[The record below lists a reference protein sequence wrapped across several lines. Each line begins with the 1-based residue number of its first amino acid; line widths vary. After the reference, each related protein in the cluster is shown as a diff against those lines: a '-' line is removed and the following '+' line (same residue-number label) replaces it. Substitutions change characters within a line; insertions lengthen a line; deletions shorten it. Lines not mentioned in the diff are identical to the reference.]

1 MCEDRWRLAGGA
13 QMKAEVRQDGGTRAQ
28 LLEITEHLMS
38 ARGYEGVAIKD
49 IAAGI
54 GLRPA
59 AIFYHFPTKAELV
72 AAALDASI
80 ERVGS
85 MLAEIDRKHPDPL
98 ARVKGFLD
106 HFGAI
111 KRARNEFCFAGVLA
125 ASCNGLPGNVAD
137 GVKRFEAQIVNW
149 GAAHFRDVSPG
160 LSAEEALSSGQAV
173 LALAEGALLVTRM
186 SGDQTAYDRVIEA
199 AWPALAGH

>member
-1 MCEDRWRLAGGA
+1 MTTQERVEARH
-13 QMKAEVRQDGGTRAQ
+13 EGGTRAQ

-49 IAAGI
+49 IAAVV

-80 ERVGS
+80 GRVGG
-85 MLAEIDRKHPDPL
+85 MLAEIDRQHAAPL

-106 HFGAI
+106 EFGAI

-137 GVKRFEAQIVNW
+137 GVKRFEAQIVDW
-149 GAAHFRDVSPG
+149 ATAHFREASPD
-160 LSAEEALSSGQAV
+160 LSAEEALSNGQAV

-186 SGDQTAYDRVIEA
+186 SGDHVAYDRVIA
-199 AWPALAGH
+199 ASWPALARARA

>member
-1 MCEDRWRLAGGA
+1 MGA
-13 QMKAEVRQDGGTRAQ
+13 QMKVEARGDGGTRAQ
-28 LLEITEHLMS
+28 LLEVTEHLMS

-49 IAAGI
+49 IAAVV

-59 AIFYHFPTKAELV
+59 AIFYYFATKAELV
-72 AAALDASI
+72 AAALEASI
-80 ERVGS
+80 VRVGG
-85 MLAEIDRKHPDPL
+85 MLIEIDRQYPDPL

-106 HFGAI
+106 RFGAI

-137 GVKRFEAQIVNW
+137 GVKRFEAQIVDW
-149 GAAHFRDVSPG
+149 ATAHFREASPE

-186 SGDQTAYDRVIEA
+186 SGDQAAYDRVVA
-199 AWPALAGH
+199 ASWPALAGAGSRV

>member
-1 MCEDRWRLAGGA
+1 VNAQTKAGG
-13 QMKAEVRQDGGTRAQ
+13 RQEGGTRAQ

-49 IAAGI
+49 IAAVV

-72 AAALDASI
+72 AAALEASI
-80 ERVGS
+80 ARVGE
-85 MLAEIDRKHPDPL
+85 MLAQIDRQHPDPL
-98 ARVKGFLD
+98 ARVKGFLEQ
-106 HFGAI
+106 FGAI

-125 ASCNGLPGNVAD
+125 ASCNGLPENVSD
-137 GVKRFEAQIVNW
+137 GVKRFETQIVDW
-149 GAAHFRDVSPG
+149 AAAHFREASPK
-160 LSAEEALSSGQAV
+160 LSGSEAQSNGQAV

-186 SGDQTAYDRVIEA
+186 SGEHAAYDRVIAA
-199 AWPALAGH
+199 AWPVLAGR